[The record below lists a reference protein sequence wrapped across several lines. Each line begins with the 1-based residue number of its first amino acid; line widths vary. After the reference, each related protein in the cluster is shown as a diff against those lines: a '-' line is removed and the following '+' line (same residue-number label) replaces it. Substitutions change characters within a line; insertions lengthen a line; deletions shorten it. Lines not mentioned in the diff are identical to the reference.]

1 MDWSNFVTIALN
13 GLAIA
18 SGLFIVSSGLS
29 IIFGVSRI
37 TNFAHGS
44 IYMLGA
50 YIGHSILSQLP
61 QGPWWFFLAI
71 LLAAVV
77 TGAISLLLEILILR
91 RLYNAPH
98 HLQIIATFG
107 VFLIVRDAVLYF
119 WGPAQLMSPSIP
131 AFMGATEVAGRRF
144 PDYYF
149 LMYAISLVILAML
162 WLLFHKTRWGLLLR
176 AAIQDR
182 EMVAALGVNQ
192 KFLFSSVFVLG
203 GMLAGFAGG
212 LDLLRVPASLDMD
225 VSLLIEA
232 FAVVIIGGM
241 GSIFGSFLASIVV
254 GLLLAIGTIYFN
266 ELSMALVFVI
276 MAVVLLV
283 RPRGMFGKHTGDN
296 NAEHTDAED
305 VLKPASHK
313 ARMVWVAIMG
323 LLVVA
328 PFVLGTYWVGALTEV
343 FILALFAWSF
353 YMLAGA
359 CGIVSF
365 GQAAFLGL
373 GIYAPALLFKYF
385 NVDMVTGLIAAPM
398 VAAIGAAM
406 FGWISARL
414 TGLYFSMLTL
424 AFAQILW
431 AVTYQW
437 IGLTNGELGIIGLY
451 PSGWASD
458 KRVFYFLSL
467 ALCAGVVIG
476 LRKMMFSPFGY
487 SLRAGRD
494 SVLRA
499 ESTGIDVKRQRWLA
513 FVIAGATSGL
523 AGGLLLYQ
531 KGGAFP
537 SFMDLHVSIDVYV
550 MALLGGLGSLDG
562 PLLGALVYR
571 LSKNVLQTSFH
582 YWSVIIGTMLILI
595 ALFMPR
601 GINGLVKSILDRRA
615 RSRVPAKLEISKA
628 EVSA

>member
-1 MDWSNFVTIALN
+1 MDWANLVTIVLN
-13 GLAIA
+13 GLATA

-50 YIGHSILSQLP
+50 YVAHTIIGVLP
-61 QGPWWFFLAI
+61 AGPLWFFVAI
-71 LLAAVV
+71 LLAAVI
-77 TGAISLLLEILILR
+77 TGAIGLLLEVAILR
-91 RLYNAPH
+91 RLYDAPH

-107 VFLIVRDAVLYF
+107 VFLIVRDAALYF

-131 AFMGATEVAGRRF
+131 EFMGATEIAGRRF

-149 LMYAISLVILAML
+149 LMYAISLLILGLL
-162 WLLFHKTRWGLLLR
+162 WLLFHRTRWGLLLR

-192 KFLFSSVFVLG
+192 KLLFSSVFVLG
-203 GMLAGFAGG
+203 AMLAGFAGG
-212 LDLLRVPASLDMD
+212 LDLLRVSASLDMD
-225 VSLLIEA
+225 VALLIDA
-232 FAVVIIGGM
+232 FAVVVIGGM

-254 GLLLAIGTIYFN
+254 GLLISVGTIYFR
-266 ELSMALVFVI
+266 ELSLALVFVV
-276 MAVVLLV
+276 MGAVLLV
-283 RPRGMFGKHTGDN
+283 RPQGMFGKHAG
-296 NAEHTDAED
+296 ASTDDHQKSED
-305 VLKPASHK
+305 VLKPASGRTRL
-313 ARMVWVAIMG
+313 AWLGITAF
-323 LLVVA
+323 LVLA
-328 PFVLGTYWVGALTEV
+328 PFWVGAYWTDSLTEI

-385 NVDMVTGLIAAPM
+385 QVDMVTGLLLAPLAACM
-398 VAAIGAAM
+398 VAAV

-414 TGLYFSMLTL
+414 SGLYFSMLTL

-431 AVTYQW
+431 AVAYQW
-437 IGLTNGELGIIGLY
+437 TAVTNGELGIIGIL
-451 PSGWASD
+451 PSAWASD
-458 KRVFYFLSL
+458 RRVFYFLTL
-467 ALCAGVVIG
+467 VLCALVVLG
-476 LRKMMFSPFGY
+476 LRRLMFSPFGY

-494 SVLRA
+494 SQLRA
-499 ESTGIDVKRQRWLA
+499 EATGIDVKRQKWIA
-513 FVIAGATSGL
+513 FVIAGAASGL

-537 SFMDLHVSIDVYV
+537 AFIDLHASIDVYV
-550 MALLGGLGSLDG
+550 MALLGGLHSLDG

-571 LSKNVLQTSFH
+571 LSKNVLQSSFH
-582 YWSVIIGTMLILI
+582 YWSMLIGTMLILV

-601 GINGLVKSILDRRA
+601 GINGAIKGMLDRRVRA
-615 RSRVPAKLEISKA
+615 RRSTPV
-628 EVSA
+628 EVTPMEAAV